1 MPELPEVEVA
11 RQGIAPHVEG
21 RKIAGAAVRDG
32 RLRQP
37 VNPDF
42 SRRIEGQKLQVLW
55 RRGKYLV
62 GDLEQGQL
70 LIHLG
75 MSGHLRILSSQ
86 TPPAAHDHVDIHF
99 AGEICL
105 RFHDP
110 RRFGLIL
117 WGEDFRTH
125 PLLRNLGPEPLGPD
139 FSGSHL
145 FRRSRGRT
153 QAVKAFLMDAQT
165 VVGVGNIYANESLFL
180 AGLDPR
186 RPAGGLGLT
195 QCRRLAASVRE
206 VLSEAIAQ
214 GGTTLRDFARPDG
227 RNGYFRLSLR
237 VYGKEGEPCPRC
249 ARPLAGLR
257 IGGRASVFC
266 THCQC

>member
-1 MPELPEVEVA
+1 MPELPEVEVT
-11 RQGIAPHVEG
+11 RLGIAPHVEG
-21 RKIAGAAVRDG
+21 QKIAGAEVRNG
-32 RLRQP
+32 RLRLP

-42 SRRIEGQKLQVLW
+42 SSRLEGQQLGILW

-62 GDLEQGQL
+62 GELEKGQL

-75 MSGHLRILSSQ
+75 MSGHLRILPSQ

-99 AGEICL
+99 AGGNCL

-117 WGEDFRTH
+117 WGENFRTH
-125 PLLRNLGPEPLGPD
+125 PLLQNLGPEPLTPD
-139 FSGSHL
+139 FSGSYL
-145 FRRSRGRT
+145 FQCSRGRT

-186 RPAGGLGLT
+186 RPAGGLGPA
-195 QCRRLAASVRE
+195 QCRRLAISVKQ
-206 VLSEAIAQ
+206 VLADAIAQ

-227 RNGYFRLSLR
+227 RNGHFRLSLR

-249 ARPLAGLR
+249 TRTLAGTR

-266 THCQC
+266 PRCQH